1 MRDVLVLGQA
11 SFHQHELNKMH
22 AVKDPPAAFFFDV
35 FVTCLQ
41 ITQYMDTVYSTSQ
54 NPWPRS
60 CRKQELL
67 TQTLEYCRISS
78 VNKFKIYFLLGTTGG
93 HIPPHFMFRLVASPI
108 KYWVSVF
115 TLRLILK

>member
-41 ITQYMDTVYSTSQ
+41 ITQYMDTVYSTS
-54 NPWPRS
+54 
-60 CRKQELL
+60 
-67 TQTLEYCRISS
+67 
-78 VNKFKIYFLLGTTGG
+78 
-93 HIPPHFMFRLVASPI
+93 
-108 KYWVSVF
+108 
-115 TLRLILK
+115 